1 MPKIKESPL
10 KSVLKELKNI
20 SFEKEKIKLL
30 YFVAYYLGINIDS
43 VHYFSLGN
51 VKALQVMFDAVSLKD
66 IPGSRSVIF
75 FNLLVKVVCPL
86 SGFFFFHYFFSYYY
100 CQKLEHKEYALSLL
114 ILSQDLSHRLNKH
127 LLND

>member
-10 KSVLKELKNI
+10 KSVLKELKKI

-66 IPGSRSVIF
+66 LPGSRSVIF
-75 FNLLVKVVCPL
+75 CNLLGKVVCPL
-86 SGFFFFHYFFSYYY
+86 SGFFFFHYF
-100 CQKLEHKEYALSLL
+100 CGKPW
-114 ILSQDLSHRLNKH
+114 D
-127 LLND
+127 